1 MKPIYFV
8 HIPKTAGTSFRV
20 ASLKYYGK
28 RSIVCDYGESAPET
42 SDLVK
47 QYAYQ
52 NRDYWK
58 LFEQIK
64 RDGSAMLGGHVSILK
79 YVTGLGVANTV
90 VFFRDPLQRM
100 YSEYQHL
107 VRHKKIGGTFRDF
120 FSRSVYVNVF
130 SRKLENVPV
139 EAVGLLGLT
148 EAYGESLS
156 VFNRTFD
163 SDLRELEEN
172 KGRKALDQTHQI
184 NQDDIEYFLELN
196 DKDIAFYSHVRSL
209 FEQRLAFHNSNL
221 AYAHAKLT
229 SVTTKKISG
238 WAWWAGDQTDPVDV
252 VVRVNGHPVDT
263 VKATALKPQLLRFNP
278 PRAGY
283 VGFSSDVS
291 IEAGDKVDCIVKKTG
306 QVFPLTPE
314 VVS

>member
-42 SDLVK
+42 SDLVR

-107 VRHKKIGGTFRDF
+107 VRHKGFKESFRDLYT
-120 FSRSVYVNVF
+120 RNPYINVL
-130 SRKLENVPV
+130 SRKLEGVPV

-148 EAYGESLS
+148 EAYGESLAL
-156 VFNRTFD
+156 FNRCYGA
-163 SDLRELEEN
+163 ELTELQEN
-172 KGRKALDQTHQI
+172 MGKKRVDDAHDIDPVSVSEFLKLNEKDVELYRYIQTLFSQR
-184 NQDDIEYFLELN
+184 LEL
-196 DKDIAFYSHVRSL
+196 F
-209 FEQRLAFHNSNL
+209 QRKLP
-221 AYAHAKLT
+221 YAHCKLA
-229 SVTTKKISG
+229 SVTPKKVSG
-238 WAWWAGDQTDPVDV
+238 WAWWEGEGTSSVEIDI
-252 VVRVNGHPVDT
+252 RVNGT
-263 VKATALKPQLLRFNP
+263 VVGRATSTELRSGLLRASP
-278 PRAGY
+278 PRGGY
-283 VGFSSDVS
+283 VGFSLPIEVS
-291 IEAGDKVDCIVKKTG
+291 PGDEVDCVVSKTG
-306 QVFPLTPE
+306 QVFPPNRH
-314 VVS
+314 VFA